1 MQTRVLGTLAAARMD
16 YAVSPPGCVTLL
28 KQRPPCRIAPFPLLS
43 AATAAHTHVPF
54 LGCGPL
60 RHTPSAAQS
69 AVFCCQAN
77 KWLVSEAVSVYR
89 LPILSLFWGLK
100 GRLSLGDGQSPGFI
114 DFFPSPLFV
123 RSVQTVDLKDRRDHT
138 HAAAPS
144 WWSTTALCFFVFF
157 SPLKGEDEDERQC
170 EWKMIGETQSKAS
183 AASFPLPP
191 HHHLHLPHSHLT
203 LPSFHS
209 DTEKILYTE

>member
-1 MQTRVLGTLAAARMD
+1 MPFSRRGQSSHRPLRPHSSDNSSAPSGADDANAGPRMLAAARMD
-16 YAVSPPGCVTLL
+16 YAVSPPGCVILL
-28 KQRPPCRIAPFPLLS
+28 KQTPPRRIAPFPLLS

-123 RSVQTVDLKDRRDHT
+123 RSVQTADLKDRRDHT

-157 SPLKGEDEDERQC
+157 
-170 EWKMIGETQSKAS
+170 
-183 AASFPLPP
+183 F
-191 HHHLHLPHSHLT
+191 HL
-203 LPSFHS
+203 
-209 DTEKILYTE
+209 

>member
-1 MQTRVLGTLAAARMD
+1 MIIEERKSAAVSCPSRGEVRVHIDPSVPIQVIILQRPVEQMMQTRVLGMLAAARMD

-28 KQRPPCRIAPFPLLS
+28 KQTPPRRIAPFPLLS

-123 RSVQTVDLKDRRDHT
+123 RSIQTADLKDRRDHT

-157 SPLKGEDEDERQC
+157 FTSEGRRR
-170 EWKMIGETQSKAS
+170 G
-183 AASFPLPP
+183 
-191 HHHLHLPHSHLT
+191 
-203 LPSFHS
+203 
-209 DTEKILYTE
+209 